1 MRKKKVSL
9 TNRLLAVVLSVVMVF
24 SMMPSLGVSAQTGM
38 SPTGITGIVADAP
51 TLDSWESIFDP
62 VNVSTEH
69 AGGIWTDKSVLTTE
83 NLSALGLSGMT
94 IGANNFLV
102 ALSALASNSVI
113 MGQGAMPTDTVF
125 VLDISGSMSTSEL
138 RSMVAAANSA
148 IHSLLGGDGSTNR
161 VGIVLYSDDVS
172 TLLPLDRYTPV
183 VDGGVTEYI
192 ELYQNDSTNYIRAAQ
207 AQVVVESGGN
217 GGNGGSSSGGF
228 WDGFFD
234 WITGGNGGGSQT
246 QTVYLKNGN
255 GDNVTTSVRTTG
267 GTYIQ
272 GGLWQAMELF
282 EPAQGTAVSGR
293 TPALVLM
300 SDGAPTYTT
309 NRFSNVPGEP
319 SHGAGSS
326 STDADGF
333 VTQLTAAYVKNQIK
347 QWYGGADAY
356 LYTLGLGV
364 DNVTDSDVAKEFL
377 DPNGQTH
384 SGMEAL
390 WTEYQALTAG
400 ETMEVAL
407 GNTRNNNLP
416 SVAYNATVAQM
427 GTTYVDEYFSAA
439 QASDLATAF
448 QKIVNQINL
457 QSGYYVTR
465 LDSENAN
472 LGGYV
477 TFVDEIGT
485 GMQIKEIKGIQIGTT
500 LYSGRVLAAALEN
513 GLFGSEEQP
522 TALGDNMVWA
532 LKERL
537 GLTDTAQA
545 RQLLAQAYA
554 KGQLHY
560 DATTGAFSNYIG
572 WYGDSD
578 GDFIAFWD
586 AENPNA
592 EIPAGA
598 VYANKCYGMLG
609 STTTDQTIHASDMMY
624 ITIQVSKR
632 ITDGKILDKTP
643 EQVTFRVPVSLLPV
657 VTYQIELDSQN
668 VDTATK
674 ATVTYQEAE
683 PIRLLYEVGVHEKLN
698 AINIHE
704 FLRTGYQAKDKDTG
718 HYYLYTN
725 AWNWEGAD
733 AEDWQDKNNHPQKDN
748 AVSAT
753 VLPDTSKNAITYAYF
768 EPGAD
773 NEHYY
778 FTKNTQIYE
787 KDGENYTALTTA
799 PTSASGEYYY
809 KHTVYTTAEADGM
822 ESHYG
827 KLSQAAV
834 QVAMDA
840 NSAYVPKGTLHHYEQ
855 THSHDRDKDDP
866 ATPGV
871 DENATGSFFAVRHHL
886 VNARVNGSDLTQHAY
901 ELVYMGNNGRVTYA
915 PAQGIA
921 ISKEMADGS
930 TPDVDFTFDV
940 TLTAPAGV
948 TLAGQYTTYSAE
960 TDTYGTVNVDTNG
973 KAVVTLKPG
982 QTLYIMGLPTGTTY
996 AVTERRN
1003 DGYLQSDATAGATGT
1018 VTANQ
1023 VSKARFVNR
1032 VRGVGSLNV
1041 YKTVTY
1047 NKGASKTAASADN
1060 KFTVTVTVTDGDV
1073 RWNGTAKVN
1082 GVDAPAVNGVIT
1094 FEITDGETVSITNLP
1109 EGYTYQVAEDTANL
1123 PKGYAYVDGV
1133 HLEGAITTAASSAA
1147 LRNSYTPDNVE
1158 LNDTAPVIT
1167 VNVTKTLLVNLG
1179 YNGYFS
1185 GSFPFTFRLLK
1196 YDVVSNDWKPTGKES
1211 SVTYENPADPSS
1223 GFYKVE
1229 DTIKTAALSVA
1240 GLTLD
1245 SVGTHYFRVEE
1256 VVPDSINAGWVYDRM
1271 HHDFKVMV
1279 TDANLDGEL
1288 EIASVEEV
1296 DETVTVVPTDSD
1308 NDNVVDTWTVSAG
1321 FTNSYTAKSTKLTI
1335 EANKVF
1341 TNTVTG
1347 ENMLK
1352 DGLFE
1357 FVLYEVDDD
1366 AYDITGKT
1374 PVREKNGAN
1383 GDIIFPTRIYP
1394 YTGNTDYYH
1403 YVMMET
1409 STGGNGVTVD
1419 TSVYQIRVTVT
1430 AGASARAEVSKIEW
1444 RKQGET
1450 AYNQLTTIPANNV
1463 FNEIEF
1469 TNSYKAEPVTWDI
1482 IGNKT
1487 LTNLTP
1493 GLVGTDMTAGI
1504 AAGDYTFELKM
1515 VGGEFKRAD
1524 ATAPNGYVLVGEG
1537 LISVGN
1543 GGSIRYSGLYFD
1555 QAGTY
1560 QFTLTEAAVT
1570 KPGVTKDSS
1579 EYQIT
1584 VLVEDNG
1591 EGALKVTSVSYT
1603 QDGVPVERITFR
1615 NTYKAEATAPLTL
1628 SGNKQLLDRPILY
1641 PMQAGEFGFTLT
1653 GPFVANG
1660 SQTVRNESNG
1670 NFAFSSLTFDTV
1682 GTYEYTVTE
1691 LHGGDTIQGVTYD
1704 PARYTV
1710 TVEVTDDGSGKLT
1723 ATPTYKKDNAPA
1735 TGIAFTNT
1743 YGTQPVKVQLTGRK
1757 NLVGRPDGLKENEF
1771 SFTLVGPNVTN
1782 GSETK
1787 KNDANGLITFS
1798 ELTFNTAGTWAYTIV
1813 ENVPQTDKVPG
1824 VTYDETVHQVSIT
1837 VTDNGKGQLVA
1848 NVSIPNQDAED
1859 VDFRFFNSYKAE
1871 KTDPVVLGG
1880 EKTLTPRPVAMKD
1893 GEFSFLLKDK
1903 DGNIIEKVKNDGESF
1918 AFTGLVFDSVG
1929 VYTYTIEEENGGQ
1942 KIDGVRYDDRV
1953 YTVTIN
1959 VVDDSTGKL
1968 KAESIV
1974 YTVGGQTV
1982 QKPVFENTYKAAPVT
1997 NVVIEA
2003 NKVLTDI
2010 TGGGNGNLTPKNGD
2024 FTFALK
2030 HTTGYLV
2037 EEVSNV
2043 GGKVTFTGLDYDT
2056 AATYLYVI
2064 TEVKGD
2070 KAGITYDETAYNVVV
2085 NVTDPGDGQLVATVE
2100 YKKGETAVEPDE
2112 VVFRNTYKAKDAQL
2126 NLIGKKTL
2134 TGGRV
2139 LKEGE
2144 FSFVLKGSDG
2154 KVIETVKNGAN
2165 GAFAFETLTFDKAGT
2180 YEYTI
2185 SEIAGTDSQVK
2196 YDDTV
2201 YKITVTVTY
2210 ENGKLNAVATV
2221 DGQPAGEFGYT
2232 NIFTPAAVSVNIT
2245 AEKKVTNHTAKVMGV
2260 DGFTFRLTDGQ
2271 KEVTAVSGTDGL
2283 AKFALEYTAADI
2295 GKTYTYKLSEVKGE
2309 IAEMTYDET
2318 VYEITVTVSQD
2329 ATTGELKVAV
2339 SRTENA
2345 VFTNVYG
2352 TYEEPPKT
2360 GDSFRLTMWTAMLS
2374 VSALAMLAVLVIG
2387 KQKLQLQ

>member
-1 MRKKKVSL
+1 MRKKRVSL

-51 TLDSWESIFDP
+51 TLDSWESAFDP

-217 GGNGGSSSGGF
+217 GGSSSGGF
-228 WDGFFD
+228 WDDFFD

-477 TFVDEIGT
+477 TFIDEIGT

-554 KGQLHY
+554 NGQLHY

-572 WYGDSD
+572 WYGDSN
-578 GDFIAFWD
+578 GDFVAFWD
-586 AENPNA
+586 AEDPNA

-598 VYANKCYGMLG
+598 VFANKCYGMLG

-668 VDTATK
+668 MDTATK

-733 AEDWQDKNNHPQKDN
+733 ADDWQDKNTHPQKDN
-748 AVSAT
+748 AVGAA

-768 EPGAD
+768 EPGED

-778 FTKNTQIYE
+778 FTKNTQIYV

-834 QVAMDA
+834 QAAMDA

-930 TPDVDFTFDV
+930 TPAVDFTFDV

-996 AVTERRN
+996 TVTERRN

-1094 FEITDGETVSITNLP
+1094 FEIADGETVSITNLP

-1123 PKGYAYVDGV
+1123 PKGYAYVGGN
-1133 HLEGAITTAASSAA
+1133 HLTDVITTEATAAA
-1147 LRNSYTPDNVE
+1147 LRNSYTPDGITISSTDPE
-1158 LNDTAPVIT
+1158 IELQISKILNDAAGNPVDPWQSDFKFEFQLLRYENGGWVDKQVSIDNITIKGQIVTTSLAGQPFNAVGEYLFRVSEKPGTRLGMAYDTTDHDFRVYVTDTNLDGKLEISKVEIIDPLETKMIKDGAADGDGKWIIGTEFTNIYQMNSANWTPSTAK
-1167 VNVTKTLLVNLG
+1167 KTL
-1179 YNGYFS
+1179 S
-1185 GSFPFTFRLLK
+1185 GREMKDGEFLFTLYRLDGQVRTK
-1196 YDVVSNDWKPTGKES
+1196 ISTVSCGKEGDIHFPAQ
-1211 SVTYENPADPSS
+1211 VFTQAGTYT
-1223 GFYKVE
+1223 YIV
-1229 DTIKTAALSVA
+1229 
-1240 GLTLD
+1240 
-1245 SVGTHYFRVEE
+1245 VEE
-1256 VVPDSINAGWVYDRM
+1256 VPAGV
-1271 HHDFKVMV
+1271 
-1279 TDANLDGEL
+1279 DAN
-1288 EIASVEEV
+1288 
-1296 DETVTVVPTDSD
+1296 
-1308 NDNVVDTWTVSAG
+1308 NR
-1321 FTNSYTAKSTKLTI
+1321 K
-1335 EANKVF
+1335 
-1341 TNTVTG
+1341 
-1347 ENMLK
+1347 
-1352 DGLFE
+1352 
-1357 FVLYEVDDD
+1357 
-1366 AYDITGKT
+1366 
-1374 PVREKNGAN
+1374 
-1383 GDIIFPTRIYP
+1383 
-1394 YTGNTDYYH
+1394 
-1403 YVMMET
+1403 
-1409 STGGNGVTVD
+1409 NGVTYD
-1419 TSVYQIRVTVT
+1419 RSEYQVVVTVAEGGT
-1430 AGASARAEVSKIEW
+1430 GASGQLVVTDVTRTLIKDAAGNAVDQTVTQVS
-1444 RKQGET
+1444 
-1450 AYNQLTTIPANNV
+1450 
-1463 FNEIEF
+1463 F
-1469 TNSYKAEPVTWDI
+1469 TNEYKAAPATSDLA
-1482 IGNKT
+1482 GNKT

-1504 AAGDYTFELKM
+1504 AAGDYTFVLKM

-1524 ATAPNGYVLVGEG
+1524 SAAPDGYVLVGED

-1543 GGSIRYSGLYFD
+1543 GGSFRYGGLYFD

-1584 VLVEDNG
+1584 VVVEDNG

-1628 SGNKQLLDRPILY
+1628 SGNKQLLDRPIRY

-1771 SFTLVGPNVTN
+1771 SFTLVGPYVTN

-1880 EKTLTPRPVAMKD
+1880 EKTLTGRPVAMKD

-1903 DGNIIEKVKNDGESF
+1903 DGNIIEKVENDGERF

-1974 YTVGGQTV
+1974 YTVGGQTA

-2010 TGGGNGNLTPKNGD
+2010 TGGGNGNLTPKDGD

-2085 NVTDPGDGQLVATVE
+2085 KVTDPGDGQLVATVE

-2154 KVIETVKNGAN
+2154 KAIETVKNGAN
-2165 GAFAFETLTFDKAGT
+2165 GAFAFEALTFDKAGT

-2185 SEIAGTDSQVK
+2185 SEIAGSDSQVK

-2271 KEVTAVSGTDGL
+2271 KEITAVSGTDGL

-2309 IAEMTYDET
+2309 IADMTYDET

-2360 GDSFRLTMWTAMLS
+2360 GDSFQMTLWTAMLS